1 MTREREGRER
11 ERGGE
16 RGRRKHTLRSVWE
29 FLAFALKATRNAYAI
44 KCALERERK
53 KEREKATTKKGEKK
67 CE

>member
-1 MTREREGRER
+1 M
-11 ERGGE
+11 
-16 RGRRKHTLRSVWE
+16 WE

-44 KCALERERK
+44 KCALERE

>member
-1 MTREREGRER
+1 MRVELTVDTRK
-11 ERGGE
+11 RGGE

-44 KCALERERK
+44 KCALERE